1 MGVGRRLL
9 IAFLSLYQ
17 FKKNNNH
24 HHHDIN
30 IFIYIYI
37 HIIYINIYIR
47 TVGEV
52 QMHSKYSKN
61 ARASWL
67 PCPVHPVHPPPPSQA
82 ASPRYTQIHARHCHG
97 PAMLDHLSFC
107 QNALRCYQP
116 NKILQVWCILF
127 CL

>member
-17 FKKNNNH
+17 FKKK
-24 HHHDIN
+24 IIIVN
-30 IFIYIYI
+30 IMILIYIYI
-37 HIIYINIYIR
+37 HIKLFLNIYIR

-67 PCPVHPVHPPPPSQA
+67 PCPVHPVHPPPLHKLLHHDTHRSMHVTGRGRQCWTTCPFVKMLCDAISPTKSYKYG
-82 ASPRYTQIHARHCHG
+82 ASCFVY
-97 PAMLDHLSFC
+97 S
-107 QNALRCYQP
+107 
-116 NKILQVWCILF
+116 
-127 CL
+127 